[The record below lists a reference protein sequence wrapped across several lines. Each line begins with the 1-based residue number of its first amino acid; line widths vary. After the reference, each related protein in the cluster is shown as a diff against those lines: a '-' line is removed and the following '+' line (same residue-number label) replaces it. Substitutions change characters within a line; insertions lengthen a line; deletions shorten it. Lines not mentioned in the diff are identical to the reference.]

1 LKTEVKKVPDKI
13 ANQLISPFHTIVK
26 VGNALVY
33 IGRGSF
39 GAIHR
44 MTFYQNQNYEIPTVV
59 ANIGQYCQ
67 FNPSSELLIGGEH
80 VDNEI
85 LINTFPESH
94 QLSARVLDKK
104 RISSLQGGPISIGN
118 NVILSARTTILSGS
132 KIGDNCLIAAGAVVK
147 SEIAKNQ
154 IAGGILA
161 KSLKKLKSPLIEWW
175 NLDEQCIA
183 EFANT
188 GIVQFPKKYNKNHLR
203 LVFDSQLNQEG
214 KVANLNLLGMMK
226 LKEFIPIGN
235 FSTAQLAYFK
245 DATNA
250 DEKILISDE
259 IFDDLI

>member
-1 LKTEVKKVPDKI
+1 MKTEVTKIPDRI

-59 ANIGQYCQ
+59 ANVGQYCQ

-85 LINTFPESH
+85 LVNTFPESH
-94 QLSARVLDKK
+94 QLRVRVLDKK
-104 RISSLQGGPISIGN
+104 RISSLQGGAISIGN
-118 NVILSARTTILSGS
+118 NVVLSARTTVLSGS

-147 SEIAKNQ
+147 TEIVRNQ

-161 KSLKKLKSPLIEWW
+161 KSLKKLKSPIVEWW
-175 NLDEQCIA
+175 NLKEECIA
-183 EFANT
+183 EYFNT
-188 GIVQFPKKYNKNHLR
+188 GNVQIPQKYDKDHLR
-203 LVFDSQLNQEG
+203 LVFEGQLNQDG

-226 LKEFIPIGN
+226 LKEFFPIEN
-235 FSTAQLAYFK
+235 FSAAQLSYFK
-245 DATNA
+245 DAANA
-250 DEKILISDE
+250 DDKIFISDE
-259 IFDDLI
+259 IFDNLI